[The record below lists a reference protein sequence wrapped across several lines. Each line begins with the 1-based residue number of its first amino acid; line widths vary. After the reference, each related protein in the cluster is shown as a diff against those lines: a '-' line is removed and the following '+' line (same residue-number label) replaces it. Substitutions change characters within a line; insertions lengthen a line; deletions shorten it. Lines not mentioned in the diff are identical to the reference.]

1 MFNHAVFIYSL
12 LFEAQCTY
20 LLTCD
25 PNSFVTVLFSSLRII
40 AYYLGVLAAH
50 TASYN
55 GELDS
60 SSSVCVS
67 CLLSC
72 SISVLCVFCDVC
84 MPFNSR
90 SMLAVCVIASIY
102 CGVLELSLNC
112 SVMVCITV
120 FTECEWVCCP
130 KWVYRSKNLLR
141 KKFR

>member
-55 GELDS
+55 GELLS

-67 CLLSC
+67 
-72 SISVLCVFCDVC
+72 
-84 MPFNSR
+84 
-90 SMLAVCVIASIY
+90 
-102 CGVLELSLNC
+102 
-112 SVMVCITV
+112 
-120 FTECEWVCCP
+120 
-130 KWVYRSKNLLR
+130 
-141 KKFR
+141 